1 MSSDTERTNLGRED
15 VERRAYELY
24 EQRGREHG
32 HDCDDWL
39 AAERELRASGAA
51 ETTEASTEVAPS
63 IARRRRADHSERE
76 GRREIAQQV

>member
-39 AAERELRASGAA
+39 AGERELRASGAA
-51 ETTEASTEVAPS
+51 ETTERFNGGRALDRTTAPG
-63 IARRRRADHSERE
+63 RPLRA
-76 GRREIAQQV
+76 